1 MLRSI
6 VAGFG
11 FAALLGASEAGTPP
25 TPTPTPTPA
34 PTPPAAPAPS
44 VAGLGQ
50 IRGTV
55 SYGRRDPAVGAIV
68 IARPEG
74 APSPVHLATTG
85 TSGTF
90 AFDGLTDGTYR
101 VEVRRD
107 GSAPI
112 IKSGVKVRAPFR
124 AVVEVVLVPGEA
136 PRGDAAP
143 VDGSASFSGIV
154 RIAGG
159 APLPEARVR
168 LTRDD
173 GADESKTVFT
183 NASGDFSIPELKA
196 GRWRVEVQ
204 GAGLLPVRAQLDL
217 LGDVAFDVQLAA
229 QPVNYRPLPQDLIV
243 PEDVIP
249 PPGV

>member
-11 FAALLGASEAGTPP
+11 LAALLGAADPSVVPESTATSS
-25 TPTPTPTPA
+25 
-34 PTPPAAPAPS
+34 PAPS
-44 VAGLGQ
+44 AAGSGQ

-55 SYGRRDPAVGAIV
+55 SYGRRSPAVGAIV
-68 IARPEG
+68 MARPES

-124 AVVEVVLVPGEA
+124 AVVEVVLEPGEA
-136 PRGDAAP
+136 PRGEAAA

-154 RIAGG
+154 RVAGG
-159 APLPEARVR
+159 APLAEARVR

-173 GADESKTVFT
+173 GADESKTVLTDAAGAFT
-183 NASGDFSIPELKA
+183 IAQLKA

-217 LGDVAFDVQLAA
+217 SGDVAFDVQLAA
-229 QPVNYRPLPQDLIV
+229 QPANYRPLPQDLIV